1 MENSV
6 EIFENEEFGKVRTVQ
21 IDTETWF
28 VGKDVADALGYQNG
42 SRDITNHTD
51 EEDRLKY
58 QIGTSGQN
66 REQIIINESGLY
78 SLIFNS
84 KLESAKNFKRWVTK
98 EVLPSIRKHGMY
110 VTDELLQDI
119 DRLNDELTNI
129 QIEKAMLADENKRL
143 DAENLKY
150 RKYRY
155 SAFRLKVKNNQDEYY
170 IPDLTLQVIRH
181 FVADKNNILME
192 NENTVQVKY
201 RKLAKELKK
210 LILRNND
217 IQYVLISVGIRI
229 NDNNTIAE
237 IDKDLL
243 NEDYVPVCNLLF

>member
-1 MENSV
+1 MENSI

-28 VGKDVADALGYQNG
+28 VGKDVADALGY
-42 SRDITNHTD
+42 SETNAMTKRLDVD
-51 EEDRLKY
+51 EFMSDKLAGMNMK
-58 QIGTSGQN
+58 SVL
-66 REQIIINESGLY
+66 INESGLY
-78 SLIFNS
+78 NAVLGS
-84 KLESAKNFKRWVTK
+84 KLPGAKKFRVWVTS

-150 RKYRY
+150 RKYRNA
-155 SAFRLKVKNNQDEYY
+155 AFRLKVKNNQDEYY

-210 LILRNND
+210 LILRNSD
-217 IQYVLISVGIRI
+217 IQYVLISIGIRI

-243 NEDYVPVCNLLF
+243 DEDYVPVCNLLF

>member
-1 MENSV
+1 
-6 EIFENEEFGKVRTVQ
+6 
-21 IDTETWF
+21 
-28 VGKDVADALGYQNG
+28 
-42 SRDITNHTD
+42 
-51 EEDRLKY
+51 
-58 QIGTSGQN
+58 
-66 REQIIINESGLY
+66 
-78 SLIFNS
+78 
-84 KLESAKNFKRWVTK
+84 
-98 EVLPSIRKHGMY
+98 MY

-150 RKYRY
+150 RKYRNA
-155 SAFRLKVKNNQDEYY
+155 AFRLKVKNNQDEYY

-210 LILRNND
+210 LILRNSD
-217 IQYVLISVGIRI
+217 IQYVLISIGIRI

-243 NEDYVPVCNLLF
+243 DEDYVPVCNLLF